1 MLLNDNLTFLEWCV
15 LDYLFA
21 LCSFQVLKLSKNE
34 MEKVTS
40 K

>member
-21 LCSFQVLKLSKNE
+21 LCSFQVSKNE